1 MKGRV
6 LALLAAFAATLIYG
20 VNYTIAKEVM
30 PLYIKPYGFIL
41 IRVIGAFILFWL
53 LGFLVKNQKIAK
65 RDYVAIFFAAVC
77 GAALNML
84 AFFKG
89 LSLTTPINASV
100 IMVTVPI
107 IVFVLSVFF
116 LKEKLIRHRVI
127 GVIIGLIGA
136 LVLIIYGKSTA
147 NNASNIF
154 LGNVYIFINATIYAF
169 YLIIIKKLID
179 KYHPIVLMKW
189 TYSIGLLIV
198 IPFGYNEMVSIELS
212 TMPTLVIYKILFVA
226 LTTFFAYLFNILALT
241 KLKPTTIAAFIYLQ
255 PVIATIFALLL
266 ESDELNPVK
275 LVASVIIFIGVYLVS
290 KRAKQAI

>member
-198 IPFGYNEMVSIELS
+198 IPFGYHEMVSIELS